1 MEELHA
7 LFLEHPTICT
17 DTRKITENCLFFALK
32 GPNFNGN
39 AFAQQALDKGK
50 LFTNLA
56 KRHPA
61 LKHGIP
67 GKLFKVVEA
76 ILSHLECH
84 VRLKQDNVS
93 GFM

>member
-39 AFAQQALDKGK
+39 AFAQEALDKGAA
-50 LFTNLA
+50 FA
-56 KRHPA
+56 
-61 LKHGIP
+61 IIDEED
-67 GKLFKVVEA
+67 FKTSDKFV
-76 ILSHLECH
+76 L
-84 VRLKQDNVS
+84 
-93 GFM
+93 